1 VRALFGGVSGTQQ
14 TLLTILVAGA
24 AMWPLLLVGVAAP
37 RAAAYVLT
45 FVSVPK
51 SIPEGAIRAAWIGL
65 AVALPGI
72 LGLALATKVPPAA
85 LHESFFVRVA
95 RGYPT
100 TLGIAIAFWISFIV
114 CRCCGWRRQRG
125 GIPIPTFRW

>member
-1 VRALFGGVSGTQQ
+1 MAMALVQAFAFIGRSAGKILNAIFGWAVRALFGGVSGTQQ

-24 AMWPLLLVGVAAP
+24 AMWPLLLVGAAAP
-37 RAAAYVLT
+37 RAAPYVLT

-65 AVALPGI
+65 AVALPSI

-95 RGYPT
+95 R
-100 TLGIAIAFWISFIV
+100 
-114 CRCCGWRRQRG
+114 
-125 GIPIPTFRW
+125 